1 MTQTQ
6 AIETVWFVY
15 SEQGEPLGR
24 LYREEGAPDPEVG
37 ARMPDGD
44 GWTKRHHYR
53 GARTCAN
60 LRHAPLPCHHHTV
73 ESLAREYLETAQ

>member
-15 SEQGEPLGR
+15 SEDGRPLGR
-24 LYREEGAPDPEVG
+24 LYMEEGAPDPEVG

-44 GWTKRHHYR
+44 GWASATITAVREL
-53 GARTCAN
+53 APTCAM
-60 LRHAPLPCHHHTV
+60 RRFRVTITQSHA
-73 ESLAREYLETAQ
+73 

>member
-24 LYREEGAPDPEVG
+24 LYMEEGAPAPEVG
-37 ARMPDGD
+37 ARD
-44 GWTKRHHYR
+44 
-53 GARTCAN
+53 A
-60 LRHAPLPCHHHTV
+60 
-73 ESLAREYLETAQ
+73 

>member
-15 SEQGEPLGR
+15 SEDGRPLGR
-24 LYREEGAPDPEVG
+24 LYMEEGAPDPEVG

-44 GWTKRHHYR
+44 GWASATITAVRQL
-53 GARTCAN
+53 APTCAM
-60 LRHAPLPCHHHTV
+60 RRFRVTITQSDA
-73 ESLAREYLETAQ
+73 

>member
-24 LYREEGAPDPEVG
+24 LYMEEGAPAPEAG
-37 ARMPDGD
+37 AAIPDGE
-44 GWTKRHHYR
+44 GWTSAVITAVREL
-53 GARTCAN
+53 APTCAM
-60 LRHAPLPCHHHTV
+60 RRFRVTITQSDA
-73 ESLAREYLETAQ
+73 

>member
-37 ARMPDGD
+37 ARMPEGD
-44 GWTKRHHYR
+44 GWASATITAVREL
-53 GARTCAN
+53 APTCAM
-60 LRHAPLPCHHHTV
+60 RRFRVTITQSKA
-73 ESLAREYLETAQ
+73 

>member
-44 GWTKRHHYR
+44 GWPSATITAVREL
-53 GARTCAN
+53 APTCAM
-60 LRHAPLPCHHHTV
+60 RRFRVTITQSKA
-73 ESLAREYLETAQ
+73 

>member
-44 GWTKRHHYR
+44 GWTSAVITEVREL
-53 GARTCAN
+53 APTCAM
-60 LRHAPLPCHHHTV
+60 RRFRVTITQSDA
-73 ESLAREYLETAQ
+73 

>member
-24 LYREEGAPDPEVG
+24 LYMEEGAPAPEVG
-37 ARMPDGD
+37 AAIPDGE
-44 GWTKRHHYR
+44 GWTPAVITAVREL
-53 GARTCAN
+53 APTCAM
-60 LRHAPLPCHHHTV
+60 RRFRVTITQSKA
-73 ESLAREYLETAQ
+73 

>member
-15 SEQGEPLGR
+15 SEQGNPLGR
-24 LYREEGAPDPEVG
+24 LYRDEGAPAPEVG

-44 GWTKRHHYR
+44 GWTSAVITAVREL
-53 GARTCAN
+53 APTCAM
-60 LRHAPLPCHHHTV
+60 RRFRVTITQSKA
-73 ESLAREYLETAQ
+73 

>member
-1 MTQTQ
+1 MTHTQ

-24 LYREEGAPDPEVG
+24 LYREEGAPGPEVG

-44 GWTKRHHYR
+44 GWASATIATVREL
-53 GARTCAN
+53 APTCAM
-60 LRHAPLPCHHHTV
+60 RRFRVTITQSKA
-73 ESLAREYLETAQ
+73 